1 MLKFAGLA
9 AAILFVVCT
18 SIPARA
24 DCPDGRCPNGTIL
37 PGTRAAQEQERAAEA
52 QRRAAE
58 TQRARGQCLGRCE
71 TFCNQGMK
79 LQCGQCKW
87 SCDH

>member
-9 AAILFVVCT
+9 AAVLLVVCT

-24 DCPDGRCPNGTIL
+24 DCPDGRCPNGTFL
-37 PGTRAAQEQERAAEA
+37 SGSRAAQEHERAAEA
-52 QRRAAE
+52 QRARA
-58 TQRARGQCLGRCE
+58 QCLGRCE

>member
-9 AAILFVVCT
+9 AAVLFVLCT
-18 SIPARA
+18 SIPAQA

-37 PGTRAAQEQERAAEA
+37 PDTPAARERDRAIEA

-58 TQRARGQCLGRCE
+58 AQRERAQCLARCQA
-71 TFCNQGMK
+71 FCNQGMQT
-79 LQCGQCKW
+79 QCGGCKFD
-87 SCDH
+87 CTH